1 MDIFIAYPVLAAVVA
16 LVLGLLAGRRSSSKP
31 LALAAALWL
40 LYAGYETRMHFRVL
54 CPEGCNIRVD
64 LLLITPLL
72 LVVTLYGLYRA
83 VRGPKKS

>member
-1 MDIFIAYPVLAAVVA
+1 MDIFITYPVLAAVVA
-16 LVLGLLAGRRSSSKP
+16 LVLGLLAGKQSSKP

-40 LYAGYETRMHFRVL
+40 LYAGYETLMHFRVL

>member
-16 LVLGLLAGRRSSSKP
+16 LVLGLLAGKPSSKP

-40 LYAGYETRMHFRVL
+40 LYAGYETLMHFRVL

-72 LVVTLYGLYRA
+72 LGMTLYGLYRA